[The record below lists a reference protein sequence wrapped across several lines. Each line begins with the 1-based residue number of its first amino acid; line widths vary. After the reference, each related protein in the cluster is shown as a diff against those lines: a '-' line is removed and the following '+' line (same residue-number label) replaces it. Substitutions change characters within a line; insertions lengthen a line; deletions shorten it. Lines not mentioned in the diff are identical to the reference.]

1 VEVDL
6 NGCLIRHERWF
17 YAIVFGVYVAKL
29 HCFDVKTE
37 TSIYFRTLDVSVF
50 MKTILIILLMMKCTY
65 VSAQWTVDFSSA
77 EELDYWYRVND
88 SVMGGLSQSNLRV
101 VDNIAYFEG
110 ELSLK
115 NNGGFAS
122 VRRVGPVTLKSG
134 TTPIII
140 QVSGD
145 GRSYQLRL
153 RTNKGSDG
161 VAYVAT
167 FSSSADSWQTLTF
180 NEQDFV
186 AQFRGRIV
194 SRAPALSF
202 SDVRQIGF
210 MLADK
215 QAGSFQLAIKNISQ

>member
-1 VEVDL
+1 
-6 NGCLIRHERWF
+6 
-17 YAIVFGVYVAKL
+17 
-29 HCFDVKTE
+29 
-37 TSIYFRTLDVSVF
+37 
-50 MKTILIILLMMKCTY
+50 MKSTY
-65 VSAQWTVDFSSA
+65 VSAQWKVDFSSV
-77 EELDYWYRVND
+77 EELSYWYRAND

-134 TTPIII
+134 VTPILIEI
-140 QVSGD
+140 SGD

-153 RTNKGSDG
+153 RTNKGFDG

-167 FSSSADSWQTLTF
+167 FSSSSDKWQTLAF
-180 NEQDFV
+180 NEKDFV
-186 AQFRGRIV
+186 AQFRGQIV

-215 QAGSFQLAIKNISQ
+215 QPGSFQIAIKNIGQ

>member
-1 VEVDL
+1 
-6 NGCLIRHERWF
+6 
-17 YAIVFGVYVAKL
+17 
-29 HCFDVKTE
+29 
-37 TSIYFRTLDVSVF
+37 
-50 MKTILIILLMMKCTY
+50 MKTILLVLFIMKCTN
-65 VSAQWTVDFSSA
+65 VSAQWKIDFSSA
-77 EELDYWYRVND
+77 EERNYWYRVND

-101 VDNIAYFEG
+101 VDKIAYFEG

-134 TTPIII
+134 TTPIVIEI
-140 QVSGD
+140 NGD

-153 RTNKGSDG
+153 RTNKGFDG

-167 FSSSADSWQTLTF
+167 FSSSSDRWQTLAF
-180 NEQDFV
+180 NEEDFV
-186 AQFRGRIV
+186 AQFRGRTV
-194 SRAPALSF
+194 SRAPVLSF

-215 QAGSFQLAIKNISQ
+215 QAGSFQLAIQNIRQ

>member
-1 VEVDL
+1 
-6 NGCLIRHERWF
+6 
-17 YAIVFGVYVAKL
+17 
-29 HCFDVKTE
+29 
-37 TSIYFRTLDVSVF
+37 
-50 MKTILIILLMMKCTY
+50 MKCTH
-65 VSAQWTVDFSSA
+65 VSAQWKVDFSSA
-77 EELDYWYRVND
+77 EERNYWYRVND

-101 VDNIAYFEG
+101 VDKVAYFEG
-110 ELSLK
+110 EISLK

-134 TTPIII
+134 ITPIFIEI
-140 QVSGD
+140 NGD

-153 RTNKGSDG
+153 RTNKGFDG

-167 FSSSADSWQTLTF
+167 FSSSSSWQTLTF
-180 NEQDFV
+180 NEADFV
-186 AQFRGRIV
+186 PQFRGRIV

-215 QAGSFQLAIKNISQ
+215 QSGPFQLAIKNIGQ

>member
-1 VEVDL
+1 MKNILFVL
-6 NGCLIRHERWF
+6 LIMKF
-17 YAIVFGVYVAKL
+17 
-29 HCFDVKTE
+29 
-37 TSIYFRTLDVSVF
+37 TS
-50 MKTILIILLMMKCTY
+50 
-65 VSAQWTVDFSSA
+65 VSAQWKVDFSNP
-77 EELDYWYRVND
+77 EELSYWYRVND

-101 VDNIAYFEG
+101 TDKVAYFEG

-122 VRRVGPVTLKSG
+122 VRRVGPVTLESG
-134 TTPIII
+134 TAPILIEI
-140 QVSGD
+140 KGD

-153 RTNKGSDG
+153 RTNKGFDG

-167 FSSSADSWQTLTF
+167 FSTSSNDTWQTLVF
-180 NEQDFV
+180 NEEDFV
-186 AQFRGRIV
+186 AQFRGQIV

-215 QAGSFQLAIKNISQ
+215 QPGSFQIAIKNIGQ

>member
-1 VEVDL
+1 
-6 NGCLIRHERWF
+6 
-17 YAIVFGVYVAKL
+17 
-29 HCFDVKTE
+29 
-37 TSIYFRTLDVSVF
+37 
-50 MKTILIILLMMKCTY
+50 MKTILIILFIMKCSN
-65 VSAQWTVDFSSA
+65 VSAQWKVDFSSA
-77 EELDYWYRVND
+77 EERNYWYRVND

-122 VRRVGPVTLKSG
+122 VRRVGPVTLKTG
-134 TTPIII
+134 TTPIFIEI
-140 QVSGD
+140 NGD

-153 RTNKGSDG
+153 RTDKGFDG

-167 FSSSADSWQTLTF
+167 FSSNNSWQTLTF
-180 NEQDFV
+180 NEADFV
-186 AQFRGRIV
+186 PQFRGRIV

-215 QAGSFQLAIKNISQ
+215 QAGPFQLAIKNISQ

>member
-1 VEVDL
+1 
-6 NGCLIRHERWF
+6 
-17 YAIVFGVYVAKL
+17 
-29 HCFDVKTE
+29 
-37 TSIYFRTLDVSVF
+37 
-50 MKTILIILLMMKCTY
+50 MKIIIIILFIMKSTY
-65 VSAQWTVDFSSA
+65 VSAQWKVDFSSV
-77 EELDYWYRVND
+77 EELSYWYRVND

-134 TTPIII
+134 VTPILIEI
-140 QVSGD
+140 SGD

-153 RTNKGSDG
+153 RTNKGFDG

-167 FSSSADSWQTLTF
+167 FSSSSDKWQTLAF
-180 NEQDFV
+180 NEKDFV
-186 AQFRGRIV
+186 AQFRGQIV

-215 QAGSFQLAIKNISQ
+215 QPGSFQIAIKNIGQ